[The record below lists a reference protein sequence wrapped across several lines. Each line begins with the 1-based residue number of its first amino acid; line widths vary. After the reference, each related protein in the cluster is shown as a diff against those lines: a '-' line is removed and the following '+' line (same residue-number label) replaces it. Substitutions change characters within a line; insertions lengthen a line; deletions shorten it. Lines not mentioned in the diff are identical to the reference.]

1 MCSTWLIDQNKY
13 YLIDVLRGRF
23 DYPTLK
29 ARVLEHASLHKPSK
43 ILIEDAGVGMAL
55 VQELRAGSRF
65 SVIPIKPEH
74 DKMTRMSIQSGKFE
88 SGRVYLPERA
98 CWLPELEAELFAF
111 PGSRYDDQVDS
122 NSQALAHDIGGSW
135 DVNSL
140 TDLNEVLARLVMHR
154 FGRRW

>member
-1 MCSTWLIDQNKY
+1 M
-13 YLIDVLRGRF
+13 LRGRF

-43 ILIEDAGVGMAL
+43 ILIEDAGVGTAL
-55 VQELRAGSRF
+55 VQELRGSQF

-88 SGRVYLPERA
+88 SGRVYFPERA
-98 CWLPELEAELFAF
+98 SWLAELEAELFAF

-122 NSQALAHDIGGSW
+122 ISQALSHEIGYLW
-135 DVNSL
+135 DENSL
-140 TDLNEVLARLVMHR
+140 KGLNDVLQGLAFDRYI
-154 FGRRW
+154 GRATGRPW